1 MAGPGGARAI
11 IYVHNVL
18 FNVQNIDITIKPL
31 FFYLIVTFFKLKSL
45 KKPKLCILEV
55 YIFQNHIHT
64 HICTYSHYSS
74 KTKQ

>member
-45 KKPKLCILEV
+45 KKTKIV
-55 YIFQNHIHT
+55 YFGSLYFSKSHT
-64 HICTYSHYSS
+64 HTHMYVL
-74 KTKQ
+74 TLLV